1 MVVNSNV
8 KYRQLIFHKSLY
20 FCVSATHC
28 EYLPTLN
35 CSELALLQ
43 GHKQGLLKR
52 KEPRLLTMH
61 RQIAS
66 LIHYWIISMMIFI
79 AALTPFQNG
88 QAQARLDRLSTVERS
103 DGLGYVTRFHFS
115 SPVDS
120 FKMVQSSDSLIQIL
134 FYAPNIYGSAVDVVE
149 NQGPTHRIET
159 FSIPIGLGAD
169 LHLNAE
175 QSYFAKIYFDRNGND
190 VLVSQ
195 ERMEQEDLLLL
206 TEGIPTIP
214 WSVYREAARA
224 SQQESESDLEGNG
237 SLGSASGRG
246 PAPEDGLG
254 AYGGVLDNLKFDVV
268 VIDAGHGGDDP
279 GSIGP
284 RGIREKDVTLKVA
297 KKLGAYIEEYLPDVE
312 VVYTRDRDIYVDLEE
327 RGSIGNRAR
336 GDLFVSI
343 HTNSFKNKEARGTEV
358 YFLGLAR
365 SESALE
371 VMKRENSVVR
381 FEGPGAKAE
390 LSEEDL
396 LIYELANSGYIS
408 ISQQIAGMIDY
419 QFTNR
424 AQRAS
429 RGVKQAGFMVLYHAS
444 MPALLVELGFISN
457 EQEARFL
464 NSEYGQDILA
474 SAIFRAIRDYKLDVE
489 KKLHTQVR

>member
-1 MVVNSNV
+1 MRSTAPIVRTHGQACFCSH
-8 KYRQLIFHKSLY
+8 RDACISLPESGSSSKWE
-20 FCVSATHC
+20 FMRSLFQTGM
-28 EYLPTLN
+28 
-35 CSELALLQ
+35 LL
-43 GHKQGLLKR
+43 
-52 KEPRLLTMH
+52 
-61 RQIAS
+61 
-66 LIHYWIISMMIFI
+66 SMMLIG
-79 AALTPFQNG
+79 ASGVSGVAK
-88 QAQARLDRLSTVERS
+88 AQSHLDRITTVPRA
-103 DGLGYVTRFHFS
+103 DGLGYVTRFHFDAA
-115 SPVDS
+115 VDS

-134 FYAPNIYGSAVDVVE
+134 FYAPGVSGPAVDQRE
-149 NQGPTHRIET
+149 QHGPSHLIET
-159 FSIPIGLGAD
+159 FSIAIGLGAD
-169 LHLNAE
+169 IRLSTP
-175 QSYFAKIYFDRNGND
+175 QSHFARIYFDKNGTD

-195 ERMEQEDLLLL
+195 ERMDPEDLQLL

-214 WSVYREAARA
+214 WSVYREATRSAATGDAQAA
-224 SQQESESDLEGNG
+224 SGSSDAAQSGPYGNG
-237 SLGSASGRG
+237 D
-246 PAPEDGLG
+246 E

-284 RGIREKDVTLKVA
+284 KGIREKDITLKVA
-297 KKLGAYIEEYLPDVE
+297 KKLGGYIEQYLPDVK

-343 HTNSFKNKEARGTEV
+343 HTNSYKNREITGTEV

-396 LIYELANSGYIS
+396 LIYELANSGYIT
-408 ISQQIAGMIDY
+408 ISQQIAGMIDH
-419 QFTNR
+419 QFTQR
-424 AQRAS
+424 ASRAS

-444 MPALLVELGFISN
+444 MPALLIELGFISN

-464 NSEYGQDILA
+464 ASEYGQDILA
-474 SAIFRAIRDYKLDVE
+474 SAIFRAIRDYKQDVD
-489 KKLHTQVR
+489 KKLHIPVR